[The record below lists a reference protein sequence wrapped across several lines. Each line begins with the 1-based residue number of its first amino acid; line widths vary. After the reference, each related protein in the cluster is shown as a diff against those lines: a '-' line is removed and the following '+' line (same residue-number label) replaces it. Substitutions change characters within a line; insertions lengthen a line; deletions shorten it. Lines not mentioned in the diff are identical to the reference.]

1 MNVSMLNLYQECA
14 CKLFEKN
21 CRITQCFK
29 CHEFDHMIK
38 ICRKNQRCEKC
49 AGKHHIKKCVMSS
62 NRRRCINCNEN
73 HEFWRRICLKWWQQM
88 KQAFKIYRNRS
99 FRYSE
104 MSKYNRTFFSLFL
117 NSSDSTNSFDS
128 TNFSSSATVMLKTR
142 SWIADESAWQIV
154 EIKKKR
160 VDLFSYVSS
169 DSDKMTSEQIQK
181 RLIRKWERSSMIE
194 SIQRVF
200 SSQNQQQLRIT
211 LWQNSLFYEFYST
224 TSENH

>member
-1 MNVSMLNLYQECA
+1 
-14 CKLFEKN
+14 
-21 CRITQCFK
+21 
-29 CHEFDHMIK
+29 MIK

-49 AGKHHIKKCVMSS
+49 AGKHHIEKCVMSL
-62 NRRRCINCNEN
+62 NRRRCVNCNEN
-73 HEFWRRICLKWWQQM
+73 HELWRRICFKWWQQI

-104 MSKYNRTFFSLFL
+104 MSKYNHTLFL
-117 NSSDSTNSFDS
+117 LSLNSLNSTNSSDSTNSFDS

-154 EIKKKR
+154 EIKKR
-160 VDLFSYVSS
+160 WVDLFSCVSS
-169 DSDKMTSEQIQK
+169 DSDETTSEQIQK
-181 RLIRKWERSSMIE
+181 RSIRKQERLSMIE

-200 SSQNQQQLRIT
+200 SLQSQQQLRIT